1 MALLQRL
8 AAHGQTWGHV
18 AKNRADRHGDD
29 GQGAI
34 EYVGLA
40 VIIGIVIAV
49 IIQFDIGHQLTE
61 ILSGAIDKLAN

>member
-18 AKNRADRHGDD
+18 VKNRADRHGDD

-40 VIIGIVIAV
+40 VIIGIVIAA
-49 IIQFDIGHQLTE
+49 IITFNIGDRLTG
-61 ILSGAIDKLAN
+61 ILSGALAKLAN